1 MKNWES
7 RFLCLTRWVK
17 TPSAA
22 GLLQILPRQTNRT
35 ENGLLAESDE
45 GVEAITDGLQ
55 YSCGNFN
62 SCVLMRKD
70 RWVLTSE
77 GSGGKLVNAMS
88 EAKPDH
94 FMCFLF
100 YFLFHLSIME

>member
-7 RFLCLTRWVK
+7 RLLCLTRWVK

-35 ENGLLAESDE
+35 ENGLLAESDG
-45 GVEAITDGLQ
+45 GVEAIA
-55 YSCGNFN
+55 GNFN
-62 SCVLMRKD
+62 SCVFMRKD

-77 GSGGKLVNAMS
+77 GSGGKLVNAMC
-88 EAKPDH
+88 EAKPS

-100 YFLFHLSIME
+100 